1 MAIAPTGNIFK
12 ALSFDNVSSRTY
24 GVYITGEAV
33 YNAPEREVEMI
44 SIPGRNGSFAL
55 DRGRFENVEVTYP
68 AGIFADNEAD
78 FAEALSNFRNMLCSR
93 KGYVRLKDDYNPNEY
108 RMAVYKSGLEVE
120 PAMLRAGQFNI
131 AFDCKPQRYLADGET
146 AISVSDGDTLDN
158 PTPFEAHPLIMT
170 EGFGVLDI
178 DGVEIEIPNQNIGS
192 VELQHNWMGDEVVDS
207 VILATFYDKIPV
219 AAGLVNNGDVITAGM
234 TATVTIQNINTAALR
249 ALGRPTSVHV
259 TDENGT
265 TVTDATATA
274 RGVSGNDAYINKI
287 ECKLTLPISY
297 AYNAAYQ
304 SQTRNLHFTLE
315 PSFITPF
322 DCYVP
327 VKFWQRTVDGQLQ
340 LIADIGSVT
349 TDATG
354 QPTQILE
361 DYTVSRIN
369 LMVKD
374 VRVNS
379 SAPAY
384 GSPTYIDCDL
394 GQVYKETDGERVSL
408 NRFVKVGADLPT
420 LKASPEASVVTFEDL
435 TDVAIIPRWWQ
446 I

>member
-1 MAIAPTGNIFK
+1 MAVMRHSIIFGGIDS
-12 ALSFDNVSSRTY
+12 ADF
-24 GVYITGEAV
+24 GIYIGGEGTF
-33 YNAPEREVEMI
+33 NAPERDVEMI
-44 SIPGRNGSFAL
+44 SIPGRDGAFAL
-55 DRGRFENVEVTYP
+55 DKGRFENIEVKYTVINQEP
-68 AGIFADNEAD
+68 DLATFSANLEG
-78 FAEALSNFRNMLCSR
+78 FRNAICSQR
-93 KGYVRLKDDYNPNEY
+93 GYQRLEDTFHPDEY
-108 RMAVYKSGLEVE
+108 RMAVFADKFEVKPIE
-120 PAMLRAGQFNI
+120 YNTASKFDI
-131 AFDCKPQRYLADGET
+131 VFDCQPQRFLKDGET

-178 DGVEIEIPNQNIGS
+178 DGAKIEIPNQNIGS
-192 VELQHNWMGDEVVDS
+192 VELQHNWRGDEIVDS

-249 ALGRPTSVHV
+249 ALGRPTNVHV

-315 PSFITPF
+315 PSFISPF

-327 VKFWQRTVDGQLQ
+327 IKFWQRTYDGELQ

-361 DYTVSRIN
+361 NYTVSRIN

-394 GQVYKETDGERVSL
+394 GQVYKETNGERVSL

-420 LKASPEASVVTFEDL
+420 LKASPEVSVVTFEDL

>member
-1 MAIAPTGNIFK
+1 MRHSIIFGGIDS
-12 ALSFDNVSSRTY
+12 ADF
-24 GVYITGEAV
+24 GIYIGGEGTF
-33 YNAPEREVEMI
+33 NAPERDVEMI
-44 SIPGRNGSFAL
+44 SIPGRDGAFAL
-55 DRGRFENVEVTYP
+55 DKGRFENIEVKYTVINQEP
-68 AGIFADNEAD
+68 DLATFSANLEG
-78 FAEALSNFRNMLCSR
+78 FRNALCSQR
-93 KGYVRLKDDYNPNEY
+93 GYQRLEDTFHPDEY
-108 RMAVYKSGLEVE
+108 RMAVFADKFEVKPIE
-120 PAMLRAGQFNI
+120 YNTAAEFDIVFN
-131 AFDCKPQRYLADGET
+131 CKPQRYLTDGET
-146 AISVSDGDTLDN
+146 AVSVDDGDTLTN
-158 PTPFEAHPLIMT
+158 PTLFEAHPLIMA

-178 DGVEIEIPNQNIGS
+178 DGAKIEIPNQNIGS
-192 VELQHNWMGDEVVDS
+192 VELQHNWRGDEIVDS

-249 ALGRPTSVHV
+249 ALGRPTNVHV

-322 DCYVP
+322 ECYVP
-327 VKFWQRTVDGQLQ
+327 IKFWQRTYDGELQ

-361 DYTVSRIN
+361 NYTVSRIN

-394 GQVYKETDGERVSL
+394 GQVYKETNGERVSL

-435 TDVAIIPRWWQ
+435 TDVAIIPRWWRV
-446 I
+446 

>member
-1 MAIAPTGNIFK
+1 MRHSIIFGGIDS
-12 ALSFDNVSSRTY
+12 ADF
-24 GVYITGEAV
+24 GIYIGGEGTF
-33 YNAPEREVEMI
+33 NAPERDVEMI
-44 SIPGRNGSFAL
+44 SIPGRDGAFAL
-55 DRGRFENVEVTYP
+55 DKGRFENIEVKYTVINQEP
-68 AGIFADNEAD
+68 DLATFSANLEG
-78 FAEALSNFRNMLCSR
+78 FRNALCSQR
-93 KGYVRLKDDYNPNEY
+93 GYQRLEDTFHPDEY
-108 RMAVYKSGLEVE
+108 RMAVFADKFEAKPIEYNTASKFDIV
-120 PAMLRAGQFNI
+120 FN
-131 AFDCKPQRYLADGET
+131 CKPQRYLTDGET
-146 AISVSDGDTLDN
+146 AIEVSDGDTLDN

-178 DGVEIEIPNQNIGS
+178 DGTKIEIPNQNIGS
-192 VELQHNWMGDEVVDS
+192 VELQHNWRGDEIVDS

-249 ALGRPTSVHV
+249 ALGRPTNVHV

-315 PSFITPF
+315 PSFISPF

-327 VKFWQRTVDGQLQ
+327 IKFWQRTVDGELH

-361 DYTVSRIN
+361 NYTVSRIN

-394 GQVYKETDGERVSL
+394 GQVYKETNGERVSL

>member
-1 MAIAPTGNIFK
+1 MRHSIIFGGIDS
-12 ALSFDNVSSRTY
+12 ADF
-24 GVYITGEAV
+24 GIYIGGEGTF
-33 YNAPEREVEMI
+33 NAPERDVEMI
-44 SIPGRNGSFAL
+44 SIPGRDGAFAL
-55 DRGRFENVEVTYP
+55 DKGRFENIEVKYTVINQEP
-68 AGIFADNEAD
+68 DLATFSANLEG
-78 FAEALSNFRNMLCSR
+78 FRNAICSQR
-93 KGYVRLKDDYNPNEY
+93 GYQRLEDTFHPDEY
-108 RMAVYKSGLEVE
+108 RMAVFADKFEVKPIE
-120 PAMLRAGQFNI
+120 YNTASKFDI
-131 AFDCKPQRYLADGET
+131 VFDCQPQRFLKDGET

-178 DGVEIEIPNQNIGS
+178 DGAKIEIPNQNIGS
-192 VELQHNWMGDEVVDS
+192 VELQHNWRGDEIVDS

-249 ALGRPTSVHV
+249 ALGRPTNVHV

-315 PSFITPF
+315 PSFISPF

-327 VKFWQRTVDGQLQ
+327 IKFWQRTYDGELQ

-361 DYTVSRIN
+361 NYTVSRIN

-394 GQVYKETDGERVSL
+394 GQVYKETNGERVSL

-420 LKASPEASVVTFEDL
+420 LKASPEVSVVTFEDL

>member
-1 MAIAPTGNIFK
+1 MGIANEFTFGGASTSDYGLVVEGPGNYS
-12 ALSFDNVSSRTY
+12 ASTR
-24 GVYITGEAV
+24 AV
-33 YNAPEREVEMI
+33 EVI
-44 SIPGRNGSFAL
+44 NIPGRDGAFVL
-55 DRGRFENVEVTYP
+55 DKGYYENVP
-68 AGIFADNEAD
+68 AEFNVVAKGATQSD
-78 FAEALSNFRNMLCSR
+78 FKDIISAFRNAIVSQ
-93 KGYVRLKDDYNPNEY
+93 KGYVRLEELYQPGEY
-108 RMAVYKSGLEVE
+108 RMARYAGGLDEE
-120 PAMLRAGQFNI
+120 PAFHGNGAIFKVK
-131 AFDCKPQRYLADGET
+131 FDCKPQRYLTDGET
-146 AISVSDGDTLDN
+146 AVSVDDGDTLTN
-158 PTPFEAHPLIMT
+158 PTLFEAHPLIMA

-178 DGVEIEIPNQNIGS
+178 DGAKIEIPNQNIGS
-192 VELQHNWMGDEVVDS
+192 VELQHNWRGDEIVDS

-249 ALGRPTSVHV
+249 ALGRPTNVHV

-322 DCYVP
+322 ECYVP
-327 VKFWQRTVDGQLQ
+327 IKFWQRTYDGELQ

-361 DYTVSRIN
+361 NYTVSRIN

-394 GQVYKETDGERVSL
+394 GQVYKETNGERVSL

-435 TDVAIIPRWWQ
+435 TDVAIIPRWWRV
-446 I
+446 